1 MKKIM
6 AIGVGM
12 ILFCVLAAGICLVA
26 GLYLYN
32 NGGKEIQIYHKIS
45 SVEELY
51 AMKSNRC
58 YQLTCDIDLQEREWY
73 PLEVKGFNGNGYT
86 IKNSYTNETTDYYS
100 SGFFTK
106 VKWLDNT
113 VFENIQMNITFTDSK
128 RDYWG
133 GSSTGDNCGG
143 IVVGDAEEIDGIIV
157 RNSSAVI
164 NIGWDNNLSQWAYIG
179 GIAGDG
185 VINNSTF
192 EESSLTCII
201 TSDHDLEIGGIVGC
215 RAYGKESLFNN
226 KVIKSTITAKSD
238 GRINCGGIVGRI
250 DVSDGTVENCFVKDS
265 IFDAQS
271 SDSSTSRMGGIVGF
285 CEDRSEVNNCASSNN
300 NIKLTSSYGYNIGGI
315 VGKADGRVINC
326 LSDFNELQGVTHSTD
341 SKQFACVGGLCGSSN
356 TTVAKS
362 VSQNNR
368 IVGTDS
374 TKSKSMF
381 AAGFI
386 ASVGGS
392 VVDCL
397 CYNIGVQGGYSD
409 VFSDQNKDLL
419 FNCFITE
426 RGQITPNINNLPVLS
441 YKNWQEVIEKLS
453 LDKDLWTCDSGFL
466 NLKIAE

>member
-1 MKKIM
+1 MKKI
-6 AIGVGM
+6 IGIAVGI
-12 ILFCVLAAGICLVA
+12 ILFCALMTGI
-26 GLYLYN
+26 YLYN
-32 NGGKEIQIYHKIS
+32 NGGKEIYIYHKIS

-86 IKNSYTNETTDYYS
+86 IKNSYTNETTDDDS

-113 VFENIQMNITFTDSK
+113 VFENIQMNITFTA
-128 RDYWG
+128 
-133 GSSTGDNCGG
+133 GDNFGL
-143 IVVGDAEEIDGIIV
+143 IVGEAEEETDGIIV

-164 NIGWDNNLSQWAYIG
+164 NISGDSVYIG
-179 GIAGDG
+179 GIVGNG
-185 VINNSTF
+185 VVNNSTF
-192 EESSLTCII
+192 EESSLTCI
-201 TSDHDLEIGGIVGC
+201 SDDDLDIGGIVG
-215 RAYGKESLFNN
+215 YIYHKEDNLFNN

-238 GRINCGGIVGRI
+238 GRINCGGIVGRM
-250 DVSDGTVENCFVKDS
+250 DAYDGTVENCLVKDS

-285 CEDRSEVNNCASSNN
+285 CDECSEVNNCASSNN

-315 VGKADGRVINC
+315 VGKADGRVTNC

-341 SKQFACVGGLCGSSN
+341 SKQFACIGGLCGSSN

-426 RGQITPNINNLPVLS
+426 RGQITPNINNLPILS